1 MAMLTRSFL
10 SLVRDMLCSPEV
22 ALPPDMDVN
31 KLGAGVRGL
40 LLRATPEP
48 FNAGSRNAKNGMHAL
63 SNNKARPVQE
73 SSIRSCW
80 LILSGDGHCAPLE
93 APKSAPFYRYAGIM
107 VIIFRFFSP
116 PLPVAY
122 RFPFF
127 FVAAGWHASQLVA

>member
-10 SLVRDMLCSPEV
+10 ALVRDMLCSPEV

-48 FNAGSRNAKNGMHAL
+48 FNAGSRNAKNGMRAL

-93 APKSAPFYRYAGIM
+93 APKSACHSS
-107 VIIFRFFSP
+107 VFSL
-116 PLPVAY
+116 PLCLSLID
-122 RFPFF
+122 FHF